1 MSRAPPP
8 RKILFLHPRG
18 LGQFAQLAPRL
29 AASPGQEVVFLSQA
43 AVPETPGLRRARY
56 RPHREVAAATH
67 RYAQWTEHAVLAG
80 QAALRRCLALAEQG
94 FVPDL
99 VVAHPGWGDALFLRD
114 AFPHAKILAYC
125 EYFWRADGADVGFDP
140 GTPPDLDARCA
151 LRMRNGPLLVALEA
165 ADMGLAPTQWQR
177 ALHPTSFQTIIQVVH
192 DGIDTGRLCP
202 DPEARFTPPG
212 GPTFRPG
219 DEVVTY
225 VARGLEPQRGFPAL
239 MRALPALLEARP
251 HAHVVICGDD
261 APSYGPPPATHPT
274 WRQALLEEVGP
285 LPDRVHF
292 TGTLGPEDYL
302 ALLQVSALHLYLSVP
317 FVLSWSLTEAMATGC
332 LVLGSDTDPVR
343 EFITDGANGFL
354 VDPRDPEAIARR
366 AAELLAER
374 AGLAEVR
381 QAARRTIEA
390 RCALEPCLAAQA
402 ALIDS
407 LLA

>member
-1 MSRAPPP
+1 
-8 RKILFLHPRG
+8 
-18 LGQFAQLAPRL
+18 
-29 AASPGQEVVFLSQA
+29 
-43 AVPETPGLRRARY
+43 
-56 RPHREVAAATH
+56 
-67 RYAQWTEHAVLAG
+67 VLAG

-99 VVAHPGWGDALFLRD
+99 CVAHPGWGDALFLRD
-114 AFPHAKILAYC
+114 AFPRTKILAYC
-125 EYFWRADGADVGFDP
+125 EYFWRSDGADVGFDP

-165 ADMGLAPTQWQR
+165 ADRGLAPTDWQR
-177 ALHPTSFQTIIQVVH
+177 ALHPRAFQPMIRVVH
-192 DGIDTGRLCP
+192 DGINTARLRP
-202 DPEARFTPPG
+202 DPAARFTPPG

-225 VARGLEPQRGFPAL
+225 VARGLEPQRGFPSL
-239 MRALPALLEARP
+239 IRALPALLEARP

-274 WRQALLEEVGP
+274 WRQALLDEVGP

-292 TGTLGPEDYL
+292 TGTLGPDAYL

-332 LVLGSDTDPVR
+332 LVLGSDTAPVR
-343 EFITDGANGFL
+343 EFITEGANGFL

-374 AGLAEVR
+374 AGLLAVR
-381 QAARRTIEA
+381 EAGRRTIEA